1 MEVARFMDKI
11 DYLACPALDL
21 GCSHV
26 GAFHKEQLFLLRPT
40 ASLFLNVKNILSKSL
55 GFIQHLVLVQGGNF
69 RKRKINP
76 PPL

>member
-40 ASLFLNVKNILSKSL
+40 ASLFFKCQEHIVKIFGVHPTPCTSARWKLQKE
-55 GFIQHLVLVQGGNF
+55 
-69 RKRKINP
+69 KD
-76 PPL
+76 